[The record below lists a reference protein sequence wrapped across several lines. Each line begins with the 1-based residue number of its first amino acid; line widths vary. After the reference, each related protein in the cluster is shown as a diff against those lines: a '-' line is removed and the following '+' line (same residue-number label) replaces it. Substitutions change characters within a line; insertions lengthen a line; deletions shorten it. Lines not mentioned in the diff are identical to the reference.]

1 MANELGGS
9 GPAGSD
15 ADALDA
21 NALKGWRFETLYPD
35 FTQGHQVRRVLY
47 SQKSDQQQVELIE
60 TARFGRMLLLD
71 GIVQTTEAD
80 EHVYHEMLAHTPIL
94 AHGSAKRVLIIGG
107 GDGGMLR
114 EVARHPG
121 VEQITMVEID
131 AAVVEFSKQ
140 HLPTLSDGAFD
151 DPRLDL
157 IIEDAAE
164 YVKRSRRRFDVII
177 ADRPDPIGP
186 GAALFAKSFY
196 ADCRARLRKGGVLVT
211 QNGVPFMQP
220 EELRDDMKLFAEMF
234 EDSSCYVG
242 AVPTY
247 QGGFMAFGW
256 ACDTPRRRLIGLR
269 TLEKRYAEIG
279 LKTKYYTPQVHKAA
293 FALPRFI
300 EDLMPP
306 KKG

>member
-1 MANELGGS
+1 M
-9 GPAGSD
+9 
-15 ADALDA
+15 DA
-21 NALKGWRFETLYPD
+21 NALEGWRLETLYSD
-35 FTQGHQVRRVLY
+35 FTQGHVVNRVLF
-47 SQKSDQQQVELIE
+47 SQKSDQQHVELIE
-60 TARFGRMLLLD
+60 TPRFGRMLLLD

-80 EHVYHEMLAHTPIL
+80 EHVYHEMLSHTPIL
-94 AHGSAKRVLIIGG
+94 AHGSARRVLIIGG

-131 AAVVEFSKQ
+131 AAVVEFSKK
-140 HLPTLSDGAFD
+140 HLPSLSAGAFE

-164 YVKRSRRRFDVII
+164 YVKRSRRKFDVII

-220 EELRDDMKLFAEMF
+220 DELRTDMKLFSELF
-234 EDSSCYVG
+234 EDSTCYLG

-256 ACDTPRRRLIGLR
+256 ACDTPRRRLIAEK
-269 TLEKRYAEIG
+269 TLWKRFEEIE
-279 LKTKYYTPQVHKAA
+279 LKTKYYTPSVHKAS
-293 FALPRFI
+293 FALPRFVQ
-300 EDLMPP
+300 DLMPTEN
-306 KKG
+306 GQ